1 MMNPNYNQTITVYSK
16 SRDDA
21 GKDVWTRR
29 VLQDCFF
36 KATTGIASGGNSGA
50 SANLYSKN
58 VYVVRIPAEYGP
70 VLLREGDIIIKGIV
84 EDEITSKTPNTA
96 TELLKRYQPDA
107 FRVTSFSDNTSFP
120 VDKHYR
126 AGG

>member
-1 MMNPNYNQTITVYSK
+1 MNPNYNQTITIYSK
-16 SRDDA
+16 SKDAA
-21 GKDVWTRR
+21 GKDVWTRQ

-36 KATTGIASGGNSGA
+36 KAVTGTVPSGNTL
-50 SANLYSKN
+50 NSKN
-58 VYVVRIPAEYGP
+58 VYVARIPAGHGY
-70 VLLREGDIIIKGIV
+70 VSLHEGDIIVKGMV
-84 EDEITSKTPNTA
+84 EHEITSKSPNTA

-107 FRVTSFSDNTSFP
+107 FRVTSFSDNTNFP